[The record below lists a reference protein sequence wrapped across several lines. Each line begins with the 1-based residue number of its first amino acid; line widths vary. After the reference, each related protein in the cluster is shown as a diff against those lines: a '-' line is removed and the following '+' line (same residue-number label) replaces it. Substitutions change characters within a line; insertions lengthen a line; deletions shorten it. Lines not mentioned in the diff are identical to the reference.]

1 MCCGGDPEVEEL
13 QYQNLE
19 PSKRQ
24 KKKKKFS
31 KEQRILE
38 SAVHARGGGS

>member
-1 MCCGGDPEVEEL
+1 MYCSGDPEVEEL

-19 PSKRQ
+19 PRKR
-24 KKKKKFS
+24 KKKRKKFS

-38 SAVHARGGGS
+38 SVVHARGGGF

>member
-1 MCCGGDPEVEEL
+1 MYCSGDPEVEEL

-19 PSKRQ
+19 PRK

-38 SAVHARGGGS
+38 SVVHARGGGF